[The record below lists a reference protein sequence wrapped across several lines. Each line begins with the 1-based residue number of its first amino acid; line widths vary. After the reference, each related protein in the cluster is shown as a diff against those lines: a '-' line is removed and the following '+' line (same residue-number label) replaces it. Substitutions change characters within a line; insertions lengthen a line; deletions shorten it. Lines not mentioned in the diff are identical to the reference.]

1 MGDVWSNDRTQKF
14 HLPPPMNSQRHARA
28 FPISHVRVMFKFEV
42 NDKYSLTNHL
52 PCSQPPPIYYPFL
65 YMYIYFL
72 CFTIVG
78 CRRHCHSATTITQLL
93 YMIIIIISST
103 LLSSLYHH
111 QTIRFNTYL
120 SPTPPIWSPL
130 SLFKKKRIMYSY
142 IFQEYILVYLLI
154 SR

>member
-1 MGDVWSNDRTQKF
+1 
-14 HLPPPMNSQRHARA
+14 MNSQRHARA

-72 CFTIVG
+72 CFTNVG
-78 CRRHCHSATTITQLL
+78 CRRHCHSATAITQLL

-103 LLSSLYHH
+103 LLSSLYHY
-111 QTIRFNTYL
+111 QTIRFNNYL
-120 SPTPPIWSPL
+120 SPTPPPPIWSPL
-130 SLFKKKRIMYSY
+130 SLFKKREDNVQLY
-142 IFQEYILVYLLI
+142 I
-154 SR
+154 SRIYSRLSTYIKISSGLSQNIKLEVI

>member
-1 MGDVWSNDRTQKF
+1 
-14 HLPPPMNSQRHARA
+14 MNSQRHARA

-72 CFTIVG
+72 CFTNVG

-130 SLFKKKRIMYSY
+130 SLFKKKKDNVQPY
-142 IFQEYILVYLLI
+142 I
-154 SR
+154 SRIYSRLSTYIKISSGLSQNIKLEVI